1 MEIQTLHARI
11 SSASCTQDV
20 SCLQQQLQTYARERA
35 RVLTVLE
42 EKTREN
48 SHLKTEY
55 YKIMDIVAAKEAT
68 LIKLQDDNKT
78 LSTRFESDGQVM
90 FRETLQ
96 NLSLIIR
103 EKDIK
108 IDALSQK
115 SQTLLAV
122 LQASSPSNEVGGVTN
137 NQFEELLQE
146 QVKLKQQ
153 VKEMEEWK
161 EKLITTVQ
169 NMQNESAQLMEDLY
183 QLQAQVL
190 VDSDNN
196 SKLQGD
202 YTGLNPSYEQNEN
215 KLKKVGQ
222 ELARVQHSIGQLYNA
237 NNLLLGKLDIIS
249 PQLSSGSPFTPRQQ
263 NPLQQVKDFY
273 LFKKR

>member
-1 MEIQTLHARI
+1 
-11 SSASCTQDV
+11 
-20 SCLQQQLQTYARERA
+20 
-35 RVLTVLE
+35 
-42 EKTREN
+42 
-48 SHLKTEY
+48 
-55 YKIMDIVAAKEAT
+55 
-68 LIKLQDDNKT
+68 
-78 LSTRFESDGQVM
+78 
-90 FRETLQ
+90 
-96 NLSLIIR
+96 
-103 EKDIK
+103 
-108 IDALSQK
+108 
-115 SQTLLAV
+115 V